1 MKDASWQLAL
11 LCFPEG
17 TVVLD
22 RSQGSAHPMVAAIPA
37 SSDVSNRDL
46 RSAPLLARGC
56 GTRLYPGS
64 SPTNIRRGVIRT
76 RPAVELHLGDV
87 NARSKTYRVQPRTSV
102 RLDLPA
108 DAYRGVACWYSDID
122 WLIQADLAYQLFYS
136 VVRHAL
142 CDHNGVGG
150 VGRESFRKVCV
161 ARASAADWDT
171 GRGSRLTVETI
182 MAITGLGER
191 TVQRATQLMKILGIA
206 TEVFRGRQ
214 RTYRERMASWRMKD
228 KGRGWAS
235 VYALHPP
242 NNPQVTVHKF
252 RVDPLPQKKVA
263 PHPLRAS
270 LGAGVSLTSNSLKP
284 TGYAGD
290 LNSRASRDSA
300 RTKKGRS
307 RRSWPPPD
315 PQGLLL
321 ARKWRQHA
329 RSPRWAQ
336 RHSLE
341 AWARVLAPV
350 AAHNWT
356 PEDLHQLVREHPGL
370 RWVASDPRKPLA
382 LMGALIKNHG
392 AQDDLAYR
400 PAYHDMQR
408 EHAMRTAA
416 NVRRAQIA
424 ACTRCGEDGYEL
436 DANGVAIEPVVRCTH

>member
-1 MKDASWQLAL
+1 MS
-11 LCFPEG
+11 
-17 TVVLD
+17 T
-22 RSQGSAHPMVAAIPA
+22 
-37 SSDVSNRDL
+37 RDL

-56 GTRLYPGS
+56 GTRTYEGS

-76 RPAVELHLGDV
+76 TPPVEFQLGEISAHGNGRP
-87 NARSKTYRVQPRTSV
+87 KTYRIQPRTPV
-102 RLDLPA
+102 RLELPA
-108 DAYRGVACWYSDID
+108 DAYKGVACWYSDID
-122 WLIQADLAYQLFYS
+122 WLIQADLAYQMFYRL
-136 VVRHAL
+136 VRHAL

-150 VGRESFRKVCV
+150 VGRKNFRKVCA

-171 GRGSRLTVETI
+171 GRNSRLAVETI
-182 MAITGLGER
+182 MAITDLSER

-242 NNPQVTVHKF
+242 NNPQVAVHKF
-252 RVDPLPQKKVA
+252 RIDPLPQKKVA
-263 PHPLRAS
+263 PHPLGAS
-270 LGAGVSLTSNSLKP
+270 LGEGVSFTSNSLKP
-284 TGYAGD
+284 TGDAGD
-290 LNSRASRDSA
+290 PKSRASRDSA
-300 RTKKGRS
+300 RTKRGQS

-315 PQGLLL
+315 PKGLVL

-350 AAHNWT
+350 AAHDWT

-370 RWVASDPRKPLA
+370 PWIATDPRKPLA
-382 LMGALIKNHG
+382 LMGALIKNH
-392 AQDDLAYR
+392 AAADDLSYR
-400 PAYHDMQR
+400 PAYHDMLRDQEFHDAAEQR
-408 EHAMRTAA
+408 RQAIAQCADCGDDGYLLGPDRTA
-416 NVRRAQIA
+416 V
-424 ACTRCGEDGYEL
+424 
-436 DANGVAIEPVVRCTH
+436 EPLVRCAHTACGI